1 MKLIFRFSLIIC
13 FFYSS
18 SQAKDLNEILAS
30 TYETNPVLKASRE
43 KLKAT
48 DEQIMQS
55 VARWLPNVTLS
66 KQKRFIKQGRSSTSA
81 KAQREG
87 VSGALNI
94 TQNLFRGGSDVAT
107 VKMAKAIIAQERASL
122 LSKEQ
127 EILISAVDIYMKM
140 LQAEEEYKISEE
152 QLEDS
157 KLLVEF
163 ANRRFEGG
171 EGTKTDVSQAKAS
184 LAEAH
189 SGIISASSN
198 LEILKSKFLEITG
211 TDPSK
216 LTEPT
221 QEINLPQSL
230 DQAIEGAMSNSPEII
245 FAKNQMIQSSHNIDK
260 VRGEKLLP
268 SIDLRHSI
276 QDERKDNQAG
286 YGGTVSG
293 ALNSMT
299 VVSIT
304 IPVFDGGASWS
315 QYRQAKRTSQQSKY
329 DLSNV
334 SNEVI
339 TATTQAWRGYEAKK
353 YILEARKEELES
365 SRIAY
370 LGMRKEEK
378 AGLRSIGDVI
388 IARNT
393 YFNSYRKM
401 LNAKS
406 DYVASR
412 YVIAAKIGECT
423 AENLKLDVNVYDPLK
438 NYNIIKLQPIGS
450 YNPD

>member
-1 MKLIFRFSLIIC
+1 MQCIFRFFLIIC

-18 SQAKDLNEILAS
+18 SHAKDLNEILAS
-30 TYETNPVLKASRE
+30 TYETNPDLKASRE
-43 KLKAT
+43 KLKVT
-48 DEQIMQS
+48 DEQMMQS
-55 VARWLPNVTLS
+55 IARWLPDVTLS
-66 KQKRFIKQGRSSTSA
+66 KQKRFIKQGSTASSATTE
-81 KAQREG
+81 REG
-87 VSGALNI
+87 ISGALNV

-107 VKMAKAIIAQERASL
+107 VKMAKAIIAQERAL
-122 LSKEQ
+122 LLKKEQ

-157 KLLVEF
+157 KVLVEF

-189 SGIISASSN
+189 SSIISASSN
-198 LEILKSKFLEITG
+198 FEILKSKFLEITG
-211 TDPSK
+211 TDPTK
-216 LTEPT
+216 LVEPT

-230 DQAIEGAMSNSPEII
+230 DQAIEGAMSNSPEMV
-245 FAKNQMIQSSHNIDK
+245 FAKNKMVQSSHNIDK

-276 QDERKDNQAG
+276 QDDRQDSQATSVG
-286 YGGTVSG
+286 VSGG
-293 ALNSMT
+293 ALNRIT
-299 VVSIT
+299 VLSIT
-304 IPVFDGGASWS
+304 VPVFDGGASWS

-334 SNEVI
+334 QNEVI
-339 TATTQAWRGYEAKK
+339 TTTTQAWRGYEAKK
-353 YILEARKEELES
+353 YILEARKEELEA

-370 LGMRKEEK
+370 IGMTKEEK

-393 YFNSYRKM
+393 YFNAYRKM
-401 LNAKS
+401 LSAKS
-406 DYVASR
+406 DYVTSR
-412 YVIAAKIGECT
+412 YAIAAKVGECT

-438 NYNIIKLQPIGS
+438 NYNTIKLQAIGS